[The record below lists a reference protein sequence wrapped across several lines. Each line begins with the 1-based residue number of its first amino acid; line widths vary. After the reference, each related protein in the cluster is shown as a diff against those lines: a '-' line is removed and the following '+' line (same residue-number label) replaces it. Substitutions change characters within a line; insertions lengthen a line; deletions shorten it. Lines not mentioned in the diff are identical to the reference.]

1 MNPYGKNNIEIRVRV
16 ADFLFCA
23 THFMCLLKSLIVGN
37 LLSAG
42 LYSL

>member
-16 ADFLFCA
+16 ADFLFSA
-23 THFMCLLKSLIVGN
+23 THFICLLKSLIVGN